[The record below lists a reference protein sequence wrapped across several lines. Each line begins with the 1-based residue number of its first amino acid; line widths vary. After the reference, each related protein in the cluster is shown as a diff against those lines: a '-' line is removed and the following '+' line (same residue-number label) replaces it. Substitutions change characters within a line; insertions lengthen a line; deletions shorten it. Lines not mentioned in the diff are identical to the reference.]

1 MSTEALS
8 RAAAATLLASFPG
21 DRVPP
26 WLLDRIDGGL
36 GGVCLYGSNRGV
48 DPSAVAATL
57 HDARPGVLVALDEE
71 GGDVTRLE
79 AATGSSAPGNA
90 ALGAVDDLDLT
101 RAVAAALGD
110 ALRSAG
116 IDLDLAP
123 CADVNTDAAN
133 PVIGVRSFGSDPGL
147 VARHTAGFVDGL
159 QGAGV
164 AACVKHFPGHG
175 AVDTDS
181 HLELPTL
188 PAPVEL
194 LWSRELVPFR
204 AAIDAGAAAVMT
216 GHLRVPA
223 LDGDPATVSYGI
235 LTGLLRH
242 ELGFTGAVVTDA
254 LDMAGI
260 GGPAQIPANVVRA
273 VAAGADLCCLGP
285 DNTAG
290 LVDACTSALIG
301 AVAHGALTEARL
313 LDAAAR
319 VTALRPDPHPP
330 PRDGV
335 GLTTDPSLMLP
346 RDRWSGQPVPRQ
358 VPRLGDVGAEAAR
371 RALRI
376 EGELPPAL
384 SGAHVVELER
394 PANIAAGT
402 VPWGIARPL
411 AAADP
416 TTTAERLDESAGG
429 AAVNGALARAA
440 QRPLVI
446 VVRDPQRRP
455 AQAALLR
462 TLTAARPDAIVVDMG
477 WPAVDRPPESAARI
491 VTFGASR
498 VSGEAAAAILVGAG
512 AAVPRRI
519 TRG

>member
-26 WLLDRIDGGL
+26 WLLDRVAGGL
-36 GGVCLYGSNRGV
+36 GGVCLYGSNRGA
-48 DPSAVAATL
+48 DPSAVAATI
-57 HDARPGVLVALDEE
+57 HDARPGVLVAVDEE

-79 AATGSSAPGNA
+79 AATGSSVPGNA
-90 ALGAVDDLDLT
+90 ALGAVDDPDLT
-101 RAVAAALGD
+101 RALAAALGD

-123 CADVNTDAAN
+123 CADINTDAAN

-147 VARHTAGFVDGL
+147 VARHTAAFVDGL

-164 AACVKHFPGHG
+164 AACAKHFPGHG
-175 AVDTDS
+175 AVDADS

-194 LWSRELVPFR
+194 LRSRELVPFR

-223 LDGDPATVSYGI
+223 LDGAPATVSHSI

-242 ELGFTGAVVTDA
+242 ELGFTGTVVTDA

-285 DNTAG
+285 DNTADV
-290 LVDACTSALIG
+290 VDACTSALVG
-301 AVAHGALTEARL
+301 SVASGGLPEARL

-319 VTALRPDPHPP
+319 VTALRF
-330 PRDGV
+330 
-335 GLTTDPSLMLP
+335 LP
-346 RDRWSGQPVPRQ
+346 RDRWPAQPIPRQ
-358 VPRLGDVGAEAAR
+358 VSPLGAIGAEAAR

-376 EGELPPAL
+376 EGELPPLL
-384 SGAHVVELER
+384 SGVHVVELER

-402 VPWGIARPL
+402 VPWGLAGPL

-416 TTTAERLDESAGG
+416 ATTAQRLDESADTD
-429 AAVNGALARAA
+429 AVAGALAGAA

-446 VVRDPQRRP
+446 VVRDPERRP
-455 AQAALLR
+455 AQAALLQ
-462 TLTAARPDAIVVDMG
+462 TLIAARPDAVVVDMG
-477 WPAVDRPPESAARI
+477 WPAVEQPPGSAARI

-498 VSGEAAAAILVGAG
+498 ASGEAAAAILVGAG

>member
-26 WLLDRIDGGL
+26 WLLDRIAGGL
-36 GGVCLYGSNRGV
+36 GGVCLYGSNRGA
-48 DPSAVAATL
+48 DPSAVAATI
-57 HDARPGVLVALDEE
+57 HDARHGVLVALDEE

-79 AATGSSAPGNA
+79 AAAGSSVPGNA
-90 ALGAVDDLDLT
+90 ALGAVDDIDLT

-116 IDLDLAP
+116 VDLDLAP

-133 PVIGVRSFGSDPGL
+133 PVIGVRSFGPDPGL
-147 VARHTAGFVDGL
+147 VARHTAAFVDGL

-175 AVDTDS
+175 AVDADS

-194 LWSRELVPFR
+194 VRSRELVPFR

-223 LDGDPATVSYGI
+223 LDGDPATVSHGI
-235 LTGLLRH
+235 LTGVLRH

-260 GGPAQIPANVVRA
+260 GGPARIPANVVRA

-301 AVAHGALTEARL
+301 SVAHGALPESRL

-319 VTALRPDPHPP
+319 VTALRF
-330 PRDGV
+330 
-335 GLTTDPSLMLP
+335 LP
-346 RDRWSGQPVPRQ
+346 RDRWPGQPVPRQ
-358 VPRLGDVGAEAAR
+358 VSPLGAVGAEAAR

-376 EGELPPAL
+376 EGELPPVL
-384 SGAHVVELER
+384 SDAHVVELER

-402 VPWGIARPL
+402 VPWGIAGPL

-416 TTTAERLDESAGG
+416 TTTAQRLDESADA
-429 AAVNGALARAA
+429 AAVAGALARAA

-455 AQAALLR
+455 AQAALLQ
-462 TLTAARPDAIVVDMG
+462 TLIAARPDAIVVDMG
-477 WPAVDRPPESAARI
+477 WPAVDRPLESAARI
-491 VTFGASR
+491 ITFGASR